1 MKKISTE
8 PPNQAPYV
16 QKMANLCQKS
26 PKQTNDKNLVDG
38 CKRRSSSMVP
48 IVVTPTICRTPSYF
62 EMPAPSNPT
71 ARMWRETCPDQ
82 LLPLVDALMICS
94 RKVQHPFILRAT
106 QRLNKCY
113 PACNYT
119 GNLRD
124 TALHLV
130 SLVARNR
137 HYLSIIKWV
146 CPVCKTDN
154 KATTTCSFCP
164 PDPFKNS
171 PF

>member
-1 MKKISTE
+1 
-8 PPNQAPYV
+8 
-16 QKMANLCQKS
+16 
-26 PKQTNDKNLVDG
+26 
-38 CKRRSSSMVP
+38 
-48 IVVTPTICRTPSYF
+48 
-62 EMPAPSNPT
+62 MPAPSNPT

-82 LLPLVDALMICS
+82 LLPLVDALMIYS
-94 RKVQHPFILRAT
+94 RKVKHPLILRAT
-106 QRLNKCY
+106 QHLNKCY
-113 PACNYT
+113 PVCNYS

-124 TALHLV
+124 TASHLV

-164 PDPFKNS
+164 RDPFKNS
-171 PF
+171 PLLTLLGKSFETFFKDLVQLIASNPPTNYAPESITNYRLI